1 MHPRLVFCSIRTTT
15 SCVPQR
21 RMCSDVA
28 PRRGIEVT
36 LPQAAFLA
44 GSVSVYHSVACISF
58 IQALSQLYTSHGVVP
73 RGGTHTPILRN
84 RGAFTLET
92 LTPNKLFT
100 SFINYTSSKV
110 FGLLVFSKHLS
121 A

>member
-1 MHPRLVFCSIRTTT
+1 MYKAYTGTESALYI
-15 SCVPQR
+15 
-21 RMCSDVA
+21 
-28 PRRGIEVT
+28 PRRDT
-36 LPQAAFLA
+36 Q
-44 GSVSVYHSVACISF
+44 
-58 IQALSQLYTSHGVVP
+58 
-73 RGGTHTPILRN
+73 GGTHTPILRN